1 MKESNLNPN
10 YSLECKYEIFK
21 KLSLEKLNYKIILP
35 GDHIVTPA
43 TVGEYNQIQA
53 TLKKQQQDAATQQEE

>member
-1 MKESNLNPN
+1 
-10 YSLECKYEIFK
+10 
-21 KLSLEKLNYKIILP
+21 LEKLNYKIILP

-53 TLKKQQQDAATQQEE
+53 MLKKQQQDTANQQEE